1 MVRGNASSGAPGAG
15 YDVLMSSQQVIY
27 AVGDIQGCLGS
38 LKSLL
43 LRLPE
48 DARLVFVGDLVNR
61 GPASL
66 ETLRF
71 ARSLGERAT
80 CLLGNHDLHL
90 LAVVAGIR
98 NPSRRDTLNEI
109 LSAPDR
115 DELIDWLR
123 HRPLAHRE
131 AGALFV
137 HAGLLPQW
145 TTADALTLAAEVE
158 AGLRGAGWKDFLAP
172 MYGNTPDHWEEG
184 YRGAER
190 LRAIVNGLTRLRY
203 LKPDGHM
210 DFDVK
215 EGASAA
221 PPGYLPWF
229 DWPER
234 AAGQDLIVFA
244 HWSTLGLVMRERLI
258 AIDTGC
264 VWGGSLT
271 AVSLPDRQVIQVR
284 CPQAQA
290 PG

>member
-1 MVRGNASSGAPGAG
+1 MNPPQA
-15 YDVLMSSQQVIY
+15 LY

-71 ARSLGERAT
+71 ARSLGERAV

-90 LAVVAGIR
+90 LAVAAGIR
-98 NPSRRDTLNEI
+98 NPSRNDTLDDI

-137 HAGLLPQW
+137 HAGLLPEWSVDQ
-145 TTADALTLAAEVE
+145 ALVLAAEVE
-158 AGLRGAGWKDFLAP
+158 AGLRSPSWKDFLAP
-172 MYGNTPDHWEEG
+172 MYGNSPDHWEAQHA
-184 YRGAER
+184 GAER
-190 LRAIVNGLTRLRY
+190 MRAIINGLTRLRY
-203 LKPDGHM
+203 LTPDGRM

-221 PPGYLPWF
+221 PPGYRPWF
-229 DWPER
+229 EWPGR
-234 AAGQDLIVFA
+234 AASEELLVFA
-244 HWSTLGLVMRERLI
+244 HWSTLGLVMREHLI